1 MYPVSRIVTS
11 DAVYLD
17 LRWVAPSDRS
27 EVVASLPPPA
37 GFGGR
42 PLGRD
47 APSCFICCKTHFKE
61 QLAIVVRL
69 ILRSNL
75 LAFMVLELFLIL
87 GKGKFTQ

>member
-1 MYPVSRIVTS
+1 MLTYAKLRLMYPVSRIVTS

-27 EVVASLPPPA
+27 EVVASPPPPA

-47 APSCFICCKTHFKE
+47 APSCFTCCQTHFKE
-61 QLAIVVRL
+61 QLACFYGVGALSQIG
-69 ILRSNL
+69 
-75 LAFMVLELFLIL
+75 E
-87 GKGKFTQ
+87 G

>member
-1 MYPVSRIVTS
+1 MTYADLRLVVYPVSRIVTS

-42 PLGRD
+42 SLGRN

-61 QLAIVVRL
+61 QMSFCLHGVG
-69 ILRSNL
+69 
-75 LAFMVLELFLIL
+75 VLSHIGEEVN
-87 GKGKFTQ
+87 FTR